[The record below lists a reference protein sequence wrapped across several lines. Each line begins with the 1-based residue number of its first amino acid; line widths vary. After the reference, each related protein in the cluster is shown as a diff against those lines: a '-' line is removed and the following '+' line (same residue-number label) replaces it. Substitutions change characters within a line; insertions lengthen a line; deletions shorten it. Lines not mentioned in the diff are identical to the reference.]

1 MKKYLFTFVLMLAVF
16 SNLNAQEIAVE
27 NTVQNVL
34 TVGIDNEI
42 ILLVENIPSS
52 QIRLKLDN
60 GFIKESELRN
70 HFIIVP
76 MNIGKTILQIFK
88 KNNGKLILIGS
99 RTYRTHYPML
109 NVKLG
114 KSTKQIHISE
124 LEKCNQIS
132 LFVPNLDWNPEPT
145 FNIVRFK
152 LEFIFQ
158 GKIQNISLENTSKK
172 FQ

>member
-52 QIRLKLDN
+52 EIELKLDN
-60 GFIKESELRN
+60 GFIKKTELRN

-76 MNIGKTILQIFK
+76 MSIGKTTHQIFK
-88 KNNGKLILIGS
+88 RNNRKLILIGS
-99 RTYRTHYPML
+99 RTHRTYY
-109 NVKLG
+109 
-114 KSTKQIHISE
+114 QY
-124 LEKCNQIS
+124 
-132 LFVPNLDWNPEPT
+132 
-145 FNIVRFK
+145 
-152 LEFIFQ
+152 
-158 GKIQNISLENTSKK
+158 
-172 FQ
+172 